1 MRTPDPAIPDIPNTP
16 RVATQI
22 SSGPTRPVMLFPVR
36 LETRF
41 FPKEDGNIELR
52 VRVYPDKVHIDSHE
66 PALTTDEQTWGQHF
80 WEQTWRAAHD
90 EARARAAWQQ
100 LADRYDPPR
109 AAWVARAL
117 APLNPGDRPD
127 EPIAADQALT
137 KPVRF
142 PSPAHKTE
150 TWTRAPQA
158 RALPSRWFVLG
169 YKNGRLVINV
179 QGTAI
184 PDPLP
189 AGPDP
194 SPSAVADAAGID
206 EKMLWIVDF
215 DAAEKVGMG
224 IRAPL
229 APGIA
234 AAGLDFLLVMG
245 IKDEPGGAPDGGPLL
260 SGLLDAHH
268 YTDGL
273 SFVTQGTPTN
283 NTQDAPSG
291 FSSRDPGHE
300 TSYTAERTAARFTRG
315 DGSNAGALA
324 SALGLPDGAPSLANL
339 PGAAGN
345 DQLDALHMNR
355 ALWPATWGYFLGQ
368 MMRGYQPTTPTLT
381 AEDIGWA
388 RQHFIDY
395 VRAAGPLPTLRV
407 GQQPYG
413 VLPVT
418 SLKAW
423 KPKPGQE
430 AQHVRDTALKDFLV
444 TLRDLWRSAVQRVP
458 RLGGG
463 DNATQDFADVLS
475 MDAISSGYAMRNLL
489 GETYLRNLWGYLV
502 QGDQKYWWI
511 EQQARTRAQLN
522 AAGLNWDP
530 FLGHATYTGWNV
542 NLRGPVMQP
551 DPVAEDKSLAPNYIS
566 LLLNEPDFQKIRN
579 GTWGDPQPRGLL
591 YLLLRHAMLLEY
603 WNAALNLLFPQPAMR
618 QSLDYW
624 LRALQME
631 LIGTPTIVGVLP
643 PTWEVFDRSA
653 PGVTGR
659 LGDFL
664 HTLRAAPNP
673 SLAPHVAALLDFRES
688 MAHLQG
694 LSGATLQ
701 RLFAGTLD
709 LCSHRLDAWVTSLA
723 TRRLADM
730 RQADPTG
737 LLIGGYGWVMNLKQ
751 APAQPP
757 AAPVPGETGPLFL
770 APANPGFVH
779 APSLGQATTAALL
792 RSGHLAHLNDDDE
805 TDLFDIDLSS
815 ERVRLAA
822 WLLDGVRAGQP
833 LGALLGYRFERRL
846 QEASKPQFIS
856 YFREIAPLVAKK
868 LEQTNEAVEAIAA
881 NNVADGLELQRQWLA
896 ALDRLHSGPP
906 PLGGA
911 LTFLFAPLA
920 KKPPDAD
927 LLAARTD
934 LERELNALADSV
946 DAVSD
951 ALMAESVNQ
960 VVRGNPL
967 RAAST
972 VESIAGGEAP
982 PPELDVV
989 QTPRTGVA
997 LTHRVVAL
1005 FGGTPTVPAGW
1016 AGPPRPFRAD
1026 AEPYLN
1032 VWAARLLG
1040 DPNKVRCLVER
1051 LVPET
1056 GAVIES
1062 KEIRLDQLAVAPL
1075 DLIYAAEA
1083 GQASQQAEIE
1093 QRILYALMRQA
1104 DGFPAGSTLRINPGR
1119 KPDWKPD
1126 ELSYGE
1132 FSELLRAVRKLLIG
1146 VRGIDAGDLEP
1157 PERDAASGVDV
1168 AELEQRATGA
1178 EQVVRRT
1185 RNDLQAQ
1192 LAEPAAVNLELVRE
1206 SMLRAAG
1213 LGVAGAVPLS
1223 AAADLPADRD
1233 TLLAQGRSILKEL
1246 SQRVDQIAAF
1256 AAGFDP
1262 TTATPEER
1270 RDRAVVRLRTV
1281 FGQSFVVLPPFT
1293 AANAAEFAQALA
1305 DSDTVQDGDPFAS
1318 TTWFQRAARVRNGV
1332 GRLGRALTYAEAADT
1347 GETLKLTIAQL
1358 PYSAADRWVGLPLR
1372 DGQTLPGGKLSI
1384 AVQAA
1389 TPVDVHQPLAGLLID
1404 EWVEIVPN
1412 ATEITGIALQ
1422 YDQPDSAPPQ
1432 SILIATPPDLDAPWT
1447 VWSLQQV
1454 LLETLDLA
1462 RVRGVD
1468 LDALDVLGH
1477 YLPALYFAANT
1488 ANDTV
1493 STDFTTVR

>member
-1 MRTPDPAIPDIPNTP
+1 MPQ
-16 RVATQI
+16 VATQL
-22 SSGPTRPVMLFPVR
+22 SFGPTRPVVLFPVR

-41 FPKEDGNIELR
+41 FGKGDGNIELR
-52 VRVYPDKVHIDSHE
+52 VRVYPDKAHIDSHE
-66 PALTTDEQTWGQHF
+66 PALTSDEQKWGQHF
-80 WEQTWRAAHD
+80 WEQTWRAAND

-117 APLNPGDRPD
+117 KPLNPNDRPAG
-127 EPIAADQALT
+127 PIAADKALT
-137 KPVRF
+137 KPVQF
-142 PSPAHKTE
+142 PSLVLKAE
-150 TWTRAPQA
+150 TWTRAP
-158 RALPSRWFVLG
+158 RTRVLPSRWFVLG

-179 QGTAI
+179 QGAAI
-184 PDPLP
+184 PGLLP
-189 AGPDP
+189 AGPSP
-194 SPSAVADAAGID
+194 SPSAVVDAAGID
-206 EKMLWIVDF
+206 ENMRWILDF

-224 IRAPL
+224 IRATL

-245 IKDEPGGAPDGGPLL
+245 IKDAPGGATDGSALI
-260 SGLLDAHH
+260 SELLDAHH

-283 NTQDAPSG
+283 NTEDTPSG

-300 TSYTAERTAARFTRG
+300 ASYTAERNAAPFKRG
-315 DGSNAGALA
+315 DGSNAGTLA
-324 SALGLPDGAPSLANL
+324 SALGLADGAPSLANL
-339 PGAAGN
+339 PGAAEN

-368 MMRGYQPTTPTLT
+368 MMRGFQPATPTLT

-395 VRAAGPLPTLRV
+395 VRAAGPLPTLRI
-407 GQQPYG
+407 GRQPYG

-418 SLKAW
+418 SLSAW
-423 KPKPGQE
+423 KPKPGQQT
-430 AQHVRDTALKDFLV
+430 QHARDRALKDFLV
-444 TLRDLWRSAVQRVP
+444 TLRDLWRGAVQRVP
-458 RLGGG
+458 RLGGS
-463 DNATQDFADVLS
+463 DHATQDFADVLS

-489 GETYLRNLWGYLV
+489 GETYLRNLWRYLV
-502 QGDQKYWWI
+502 PGDQKYWWI
-511 EQQARTRAQLN
+511 EQQAQTRAQLN
-522 AAGLNWDP
+522 AVGLNWDP
-530 FLGHATYTGWNV
+530 RLGHATYTGWNV
-542 NLRGPVMQP
+542 NLRGPVIQP
-551 DPVAEDKSLAPNYIS
+551 DPLAEDKSLAPNYIS

-603 WNAALNLLFPQPAMR
+603 WNAALNLLFPQPADR
-618 QSLDYW
+618 QSLSYL
-624 LRALQME
+624 LRALEME

-643 PTWEVFDRSA
+643 PTWELFDRSA

-664 HTLRAAPNP
+664 HTLRAAPDP
-673 SLAPHVAALLDFRES
+673 SLAPHVAALLEFRKS

-694 LSGATLQ
+694 LGGAKLQ

-723 TRRLADM
+723 TRRLAEM
-730 RQADPTG
+730 RKADLTG

-757 AAPVPGETGPLFL
+757 APPVPDEKGPLFL
-770 APANPGFVH
+770 SPANPGFVH

-792 RSGHLAHLNDDDE
+792 RSGHLAHLDDDGGN
-805 TDLFDIDLSS
+805 DLFDIDLSS

-856 YFREIAPLVAKK
+856 YFRELAPLVAKK

-896 ALDRLHSGPP
+896 ALDRLQSGPP
-906 PLGGA
+906 PPGGVGA

-920 KKPPDAD
+920 KKPHNAD
-927 LLAARTD
+927 LLAARAD

-951 ALMAESVNQ
+951 ALMAESVHQ
-960 VVRGNPL
+960 VVRGSPL

-972 VESIAGGEAP
+972 VESIAGGDAP

-989 QTPRTGVA
+989 QTPRTGIA
-997 LTHRVVAL
+997 LTHRVVVL
-1005 FGGTPTVPAGW
+1005 FGGTPTLPAGW
-1016 AGPPRPFRAD
+1016 ARPPRPFRAD

-1032 VWAARLLG
+1032 VWAGKLLG
-1040 DPNKVRCLVER
+1040 GSNKVRCLVER
-1051 LVPET
+1051 PDPET
-1056 GAVIES
+1056 GAVLES
-1062 KEIRLDQLAVAPL
+1062 KEIRLAELAVAPL
-1075 DLIYAAEA
+1075 DLVYAAEG
-1083 GQASQQAEIE
+1083 GQAGQQAEIE
-1093 QRILYALMRQA
+1093 QHILYTLMRKA
-1104 DGFPAGSTLRINPGR
+1104 GGFPAGSTLRINPGR
-1119 KPDWKPD
+1119 KPNWKQD

-1132 FSELLRAVRKLLIG
+1132 FSGLLRAVRKLLMG
-1146 VRGIDAGDLEP
+1146 VRAIDAGDLEL

-1168 AELEQRATGA
+1168 AELEKRATGA
-1178 EQVVRRT
+1178 EQVMRRT

-1192 LAEPAAVNLELVRE
+1192 LAEPAVVKLELVRE

-1223 AAADLPADRD
+1223 AAGDLPADRE

-1246 SQRVDQIAAF
+1246 SQRVDQAAAF

-1262 TTATPEER
+1262 AKATPEER
-1270 RDRAVVRLRTV
+1270 RNRAVVRLRTV
-1281 FGQSFVVLPPFT
+1281 FGQSFVVLPRFT
-1293 AANAAEFAQALA
+1293 AANAAELARALA
-1305 DSDTVQDGDPFAS
+1305 DSDRVQGGDPFAS
-1318 TTWFQRAARVRNGV
+1318 TTWFQRAARVRSGV
-1332 GRLGRALTYAEAADT
+1332 GRLGQALSYAEAIGA
-1347 GETLKLTIAQL
+1347 GETLKLAIAQL
-1358 PYSAADRWVGLPLR
+1358 PYSATDRWTGLPLQ

-1389 TPVDVHQPLAGLLID
+1389 TPADVHQPLAGLLID
-1404 EWVEIVPN
+1404 EWVEVVPN
-1412 ATEITGIALQ
+1412 ATEITGITLQ
-1422 YDQPDSAPPQ
+1422 YDQPNSAPPQ
-1432 SILIATPPDLDAPWT
+1432 TILVATPPDLDAPWT

-1468 LDALDVLGH
+1468 PDAMDELGH